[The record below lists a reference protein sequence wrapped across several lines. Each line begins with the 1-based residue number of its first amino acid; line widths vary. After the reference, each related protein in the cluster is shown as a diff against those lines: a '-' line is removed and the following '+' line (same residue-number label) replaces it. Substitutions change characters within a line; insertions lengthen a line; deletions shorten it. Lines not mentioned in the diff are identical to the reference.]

1 MTARATRTGQ
11 RPPFTATVPGFPR
24 IGAHRE
30 LKKAVEAYWRDPALA
45 SELADTAA
53 TLIDRRLTRATATG
67 LDSVPV
73 GTFSHYD
80 QMLDVAAMVGALPA
94 RVDDIADHEPGS
106 GPDPERDPSAD
117 DLLPTWLNRYFAA
130 ARGAEGIA
138 PLEMTKWFD
147 TNYHHLVPELDPARP
162 FAADPSF
169 LVAQLRRAR
178 RHHVP
183 ARAVLIGPVTFLAL
197 SKMADGTVGA
207 PLDRLPE
214 LVDAYRDIV
223 DAVADEGVEWI
234 QFDEPALNTGHLPT
248 GRDGEVS
255 EQWRRLVAHAHV
267 RGVRVLAQT
276 YFTDAQ
282 RTVDLLSGTGVDAV
296 GVDYVAGAAPDLSA
310 LPTSTLVVAGVVD
323 GRNVWRTDCA
333 RALGTLA
340 EVAQSHPVA
349 VSTSCSLL
357 HVPHSL
363 AAEPSLADE
372 PELRA
377 RLAFG
382 EEKIIEVVSL
392 ARALHHPNCER
403 LRRNGILADAETAA
417 NDEQAEQAEQTGLAA
432 QPDPDGPAAAVEH
445 EVPRRKGGVHDRAPF
460 PERREAQRRRLDLP
474 PLPTSTIG
482 SFPQTP
488 EVRAARA
495 AFARGESSAQAY
507 EAAMVREILHVIC
520 EQEKLGLDVLVH
532 GEPERNDMVQYF
544 AEQLDGFHCTSN
556 AWVQSY
562 GTRCVRPP
570 ILHGDVSRPEP
581 MTVRWFRAAQ
591 DMTERPVKGM
601 LTGPVTM
608 LAWSFVRD
616 DQPLADTAHEV
627 ALAIR
632 AECEDLEAA
641 GARVIQVDEAAIRE
655 LLPLRPEDR
664 AAYAEWSVEAFR
676 TATGGLADHVQLHT
690 HMCYSD
696 FESIL
701 DLIRDM
707 DADVTTIEAA
717 RAGFELVDAI
727 AASDFDLPVGP
738 GVWDIHSP
746 RVPGV
751 DEVTARID
759 HASRTLG
766 PDRVWVVPDC
776 GLKTRGWS
784 ETRASLDALVK
795 AARKVRASL

>member
-1 MTARATRTGQ
+1 MTARTTKAGQ
-11 RPPFTATVPGFPR
+11 RPPFIATVPGFPR
-24 IGAHRE
+24 IGAYRE
-30 LKKAVEAYWRDPALA
+30 LKKATEAYWRDPSLA
-45 SELADTAA
+45 PELGETAA
-53 TLIDRRLTRATATG
+53 TLIDRRLKRATATG
-67 LDSVPV
+67 LDSVPT
-73 GTFSHYD
+73 GTFSYYD
-80 QMLDVAAMVGALPA
+80 QMLDVAAMMGALPA
-94 RVDDIADHEPGS
+94 RVDGVGDH
-106 GPDPERDPSAD
+106 PESAD
-117 DLLPTWLNRYFAA
+117 GLLPTWLDRYFTA

-169 LVAQLRRAR
+169 LVAQVHRAR
-178 RHHVP
+178 RNHVP
-183 ARAVLIGPVTFLAL
+183 ARPVLIGPVTFLAL
-197 SKMADGTVGA
+197 SKNAEGVTGD

-214 LVDAYRDIV
+214 LTDAYLDV
-223 DAVADEGVEWI
+223 LDALAAEGVEWV
-234 QFDEPALNTGHLPT
+234 QLDEPVINVDRFPAEREP
-248 GRDGEVS
+248 EAAA
-255 EQWRRLVAHAHV
+255 QWRRIVDHAHEL
-267 RGVRVLAQT
+267 GLKVLVQT
-276 YFTDAQ
+276 YFTDGQ
-282 RTVDLLSGTGVDAV
+282 RTVDVLGGTGVDAI
-296 GVDYVAGAAPDLSA
+296 GIDYVAGAAPDLSS
-310 LPTSTLVVAGVVD
+310 LPASTVVVAGVVD
-323 GRNVWRTDCA
+323 GRNVWRTDCT
-333 RALGTLA
+333 RALATLTRIA
-340 EVAQSHPVA
+340 ETHPVA

-363 AAEPSLADE
+363 AAEPSLADL

-382 EEKIIEVVSL
+382 EEKITEVVSL
-392 ARALHHPNCER
+392 ARALHHPNGQR
-403 LRRNGILADAETAA
+403 IRRNGFLNGDAADAAP
-417 NDEQAEQAEQTGLAA
+417 AEE
-432 QPDPDGPAAAVEH
+432 PAAPAH
-445 EVPRRKGGVHDRAPF
+445 RIPRRPGGVHDRSEF
-460 PERREAQRRRLDLP
+460 RVRRAEQDRVLGLP
-474 PLPTSTIG
+474 VLPTSTIG

-488 EVRAARA
+488 EVRAARG
-495 AFARGESSAQAY
+495 AFARGESTERAY
-507 EAAMVREILHVIC
+507 ESSMVREILNVIR
-520 EQEKLGLDVLVH
+520 EQERLGLDVLVH

-544 AEQLDGFHCTSN
+544 AEQLEGFHCTTN

-591 DMTERPVKGM
+591 DMTDRPVKGM

-616 DQPLADTAHEV
+616 DQPLADTAHQV

-632 AECEDLEAA
+632 EECADLEAA
-641 GARVIQVDEAAIRE
+641 GAKVIQVDEAAIRE

-664 AAYAEWSVEAFR
+664 ADYARWSVEAFR
-676 TATGGLADHVQLHT
+676 TATGGLADATQLHT

-696 FESIL
+696 FASIL

-707 DADVTTIEAA
+707 DADVTTIEAS
-717 RAGFELVDAI
+717 RAGFDLVDAI
-727 AASDFDLPVGP
+727 ADSDFDLPLGP

-751 DEVTARID
+751 DEVAERID
-759 HASRTLG
+759 HAARALG

-776 GLKTRGWS
+776 GLKTRDWP
-784 ETRASLDALVK
+784 ETRASLEALVK

>member
-1 MTARATRTGQ
+1 MTAHPTPAGP
-11 RPPFTATVPGFPR
+11 RPPFIATVPGFPR

-30 LKKAVEAYWRDPALA
+30 LKKAIEAYWRDPALA
-45 SELADTAA
+45 PELAKTAA
-53 TLIDRRLTRATATG
+53 ALIDRRLKRATATG

-73 GTFSHYD
+73 GTFSFYD

-94 RVDDIADHEPGS
+94 RIDGIPDHRTAAATGDDA
-106 GPDPERDPSAD
+106 SAAE
-117 DLLPTWLNRYFAA
+117 LLPPWLDRYFAA
-130 ARGAEGIA
+130 ARGADGIP

-147 TNYHHLVPELDPARP
+147 TNYHHLVPELDPARG
-162 FAADPSF
+162 FTADPSF
-169 LVAQLRRAR
+169 LVAQVRRAR
-178 RHHVP
+178 RDHVP
-183 ARAVLIGPVTFLAL
+183 ARPALIGPVTFLAL
-197 SKMADGTVGA
+197 SKTAAGA
-207 PLDRLPE
+207 TGEPLDRLSE
-214 LVDAYRDIV
+214 LVDAYLDIL
-223 DAVADEGVEWI
+223 DALAAEGVDWV
-234 QFDEPALNTGHLPT
+234 QLDEPAINTDRVPAEMEARVAG
-248 GRDGEVS
+248 
-255 EQWRRLVAHAHV
+255 QWRRLVEHAH
-267 RGVRVLAQT
+267 GLGLAVLVQT
-276 YFTDAQ
+276 YFTDGQ
-282 RTVDLLSGTGVDAV
+282 RAVDVLADSGVDAI
-296 GVDYVAGAAPDLSA
+296 GVDCVAGAVPDVSG
-310 LPTSTLVVAGVVD
+310 LPASTLIVAGIVD
-323 GRNVWRTDCA
+323 GRNVWRTNCG
-333 RALGTLA
+333 RALGSLA
-340 EVAQSHPVA
+340 ELAQSHPVA

-363 AAEPSLADE
+363 AAEPSLANE

-392 ARALHHPNCER
+392 ARALHHPGGQR
-403 LRRNGILADAETAA
+403 IRRNGF
-417 NDEQAEQAEQTGLAA
+417 LAA
-432 QPDPDGPAAAVEH
+432 AEAEESADVSPATGSGAVE
-445 EVPRRKGGVHDRAPF
+445 RRKGGVHDRSPF
-460 PERREAQRRRLDLP
+460 PLRREAQRRALDLP

-495 AFARGESSAQAY
+495 AFARGVSSECAY
-507 EAAMVREILHVIC
+507 EAAMVREILHVIG

-591 DMTERPVKGM
+591 DMTDRPVKGM

-616 DQPLADTAHEV
+616 DRPLADTAHQV

-632 AECEDLEAA
+632 DECRDLEAA
-641 GARVIQVDEAAIRE
+641 GAKVIQVDEAAIRE

-664 AAYAEWSVEAFR
+664 AAYAEWSVESFR
-676 TATGGLADHVQLHT
+676 TATGGLSDATQLHT

-696 FESIL
+696 FGSIL

-717 RAGFELVDAI
+717 RAGYELVDAI
-727 AASDFDLPVGP
+727 ANSDFDLPLGP

-746 RVPGV
+746 RVPDVG
-751 DEVTARID
+751 EVTERID
-759 HASRTLG
+759 HAVRTLG

-776 GLKTRGWS
+776 GLKTRSWP
-784 ETRASLDALVK
+784 ETRASLGALVK

>member
-1 MTARATRTGQ
+1 MTAFPNPAGQ
-11 RPPFTATVPGFPR
+11 RPPFIATVPGFPR

-30 LKKAVEAYWRDPALA
+30 LKKAIEAYWRDPSLA
-45 SELADTAA
+45 PELANTAA
-53 TLIDRRLTRATATG
+53 TLIDRRLRRATTTG

-73 GTFSHYD
+73 GTFSYYD

-94 RVDDIADHEPGS
+94 RVDGIADYPEEQVAES
-106 GPDPERDPSAD
+106 GG
-117 DLLPTWLNRYFAA
+117 LLPPWLDRYFAA
-130 ARGAEGIA
+130 ARGAEGIP

-147 TNYHHLVPELDPARP
+147 TNYHHLVPELDAARP

-169 LVAQLRRAR
+169 LVSQVRGAR
-178 RHHVP
+178 RNHVP
-183 ARAVLIGPVTFLAL
+183 ARPVLIGPVTFLAL
-197 SKMADGTVGA
+197 SKAAPGSPGE

-214 LVDAYRDIV
+214 LVDVYLGIL
-223 DAVADEGVEWI
+223 DALAAEGVEWV
-234 QFDEPALNTGHLPT
+234 QLDEPALNTDRLPADR
-248 GRDGEVS
+248 GAEASR
-255 EQWRRLVAHAHV
+255 QWRRLVAHAH
-267 RGVRVLAQT
+267 GLGLRVLAQT
-276 YFTDAQ
+276 YFTGGQ
-282 RTVDLLSGTGVDAV
+282 RAVDVLAGTGVDAI
-296 GVDYVAGAAPDLSA
+296 GVDYVAGDAPDLSA
-310 LPTSTLVVAGVVD
+310 LPESTLIVAGVVD

-333 RALGTLA
+333 RALATLA
-340 EVAQSHPVA
+340 GVARTHPVA

-363 AAEPSLADE
+363 AAEPSLANE

-392 ARALHHPNCER
+392 ARALHHPDGQR
-403 LRRNGILADAETAA
+403 IRRNGFLAEAEAAA
-417 NDEQAEQAEQTGLAA
+417 NGDRAEEQGNERERGARA
-432 QPDPDGPAAAVEH
+432 PEH
-445 EVPRRKGGVHDRAPF
+445 RVPRRKGGVHDRSPF
-460 PERREAQRRRLDLP
+460 PLRRKAQERALDLP

-495 AFARGESSAQAY
+495 AYARGESSARAY
-507 EAAMVREILHVIC
+507 EAAMIREIVNVIG
-520 EQEKLGLDVLVH
+520 EQERLGLDVLVH

-570 ILHGDVSRPEP
+570 ILHGDVSRPAP

-616 DQPLADTAHEV
+616 DQPLADTAHQV

-641 GARVIQVDEAAIRE
+641 GAQVIQVDEAAIRE

-664 AAYAEWSVEAFR
+664 DEYAEWSVEAFR
-676 TATGGLADHVQLHT
+676 TATGGLADSTQLHT

-696 FESIL
+696 FGSIL

-727 AASDFDLPVGP
+727 AASDFDLPLGP

-751 DEVTARID
+751 DEVTERID
-759 HASRTLG
+759 HAARTLG

-776 GLKTRGWS
+776 GLKTRGWP

>member
-1 MTARATRTGQ
+1 MTAHATPAGP
-11 RPPFTATVPGFPR
+11 RPPFIATVPGFPR

-30 LKKAVEAYWRDPALA
+30 LKKAVEAYWCDPATA
-45 SELADTAA
+45 PELAGTAA
-53 TLIDRRLTRATATG
+53 ELIDRRLTRAAATG
-67 LDSVPV
+67 LDSVPA
-73 GTFSHYD
+73 GTFSFYD
-80 QMLDVAAMVGALPA
+80 QMLDTAAMVGALPA
-94 RVDDIADHEPGS
+94 RVDSIPDHVAGPGS
-106 GPDPERDPSAD
+106 GE
-117 DLLPTWLNRYFAA
+117 LLPAWLDRYFAA
-130 ARGAEGIA
+130 ARGAEGTP

-147 TNYHHLVPELDPARP
+147 TNYHHLVPELDPGRP
-162 FAADPSF
+162 FAPDPSF
-169 LVAQLRRAR
+169 PVAQVRRAR
-178 RHHVP
+178 RLHVP
-183 ARAVLIGPVTFLAL
+183 ARPVLIGPATFLAL
-197 SKMADGTVGA
+197 SKMAGGA
-207 PLDRLPE
+207 AGEPLDRLPE
-214 LVDAYRDIV
+214 LVDAYLPV
-223 DAVADEGVEWI
+223 LDALADEGVAWV
-234 QFDEPALNTGHLPT
+234 QLDEPALNTDHLPAR
-248 GRDGEVS
+248 RDAGVS
-255 EQWRRLVAHAHV
+255 AQWRRLVDHAHG
-267 RGVRVLAQT
+267 RGLRVLAQT
-276 YFTDAQ
+276 YFTGAQ
-282 RTVDLLSGTGVDAV
+282 RAVDALAGTGVDAI
-296 GVDYVAGAAPDLSA
+296 GVDYVAGAAPDLSEV
-310 LPTSTLVVAGVVD
+310 PESTLIVAGVVD

-333 RALGTLA
+333 RALATLA

-363 AAEPSLADE
+363 AAEPSLADR

-392 ARALHHPNCER
+392 ARALHHPGGQR
-403 LRRNGILADAETAA
+403 IRRNGILADTVTAA
-417 NDEQAEQAEQTGLAA
+417 TAPDDAE
-432 QPDPDGPAAAVEH
+432 DSIDGPAD
-445 EVPRRKGGVHDRAPF
+445 VPRRDGGVHDRSPF
-460 PERREAQRRRLDLP
+460 PLRREAQRRSLDLP

-495 AFARGESSAQAY
+495 AFNRGESSERSY
-507 EAAMVREILHVIC
+507 ETAMVREIVHVIA

-544 AEQLDGFHCTSN
+544 AEQLEGFHCTSN

-570 ILHGDVSRPEP
+570 ILHGDVSRPQP

-591 DMTERPVKGM
+591 DMTDRPVKGM

-616 DQPLADTAHEV
+616 DQPLADTAHQV

-632 AECEDLEAA
+632 AECADLEAA
-641 GARVIQVDEAAIRE
+641 GAKVIQVDEAAIRE
-655 LLPLRPEDR
+655 LLPLRDEDR
-664 AAYAEWSVEAFR
+664 AEYAEWSVESFR
-676 TATGGLADHVQLHT
+676 TATGGLADSTQLHT

-696 FESIL
+696 FASIL

-717 RAGFELVDAI
+717 RAGFDLVDAI
-727 AASDFDLPVGP
+727 AASDFDLPLGP

-751 DEVTARID
+751 DEVAERIGHAARV
-759 HASRTLG
+759 LG

-776 GLKTRGWS
+776 GLKTRGWP
-784 ETRASLDALVK
+784 ETRASLGALVT
-795 AARKVRASL
+795 AARKVRATL